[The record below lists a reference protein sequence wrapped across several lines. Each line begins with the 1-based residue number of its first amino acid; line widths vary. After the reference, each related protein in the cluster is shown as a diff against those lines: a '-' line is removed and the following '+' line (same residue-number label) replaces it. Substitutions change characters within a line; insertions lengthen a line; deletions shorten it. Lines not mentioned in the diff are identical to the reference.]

1 MGSDIGSSVGPSKR
15 PNWALRAAVA
25 LIVLGVAAV
34 LYVLFSAASKP
45 EQAGLYSAYARGG
58 LANLVVLEDA
68 PPMPIETL
76 RDAAGA
82 ETNLPALA
90 EGQVTLVNL
99 WATWCAP
106 CITEMPTIGALARA
120 YEGRLNVIAVSV
132 DGVAKEADART
143 QLAELTDGSLDFYLE
158 PSRGVLFSMRAAG
171 MPVTVLYGRDGRELA
186 RLVGGADWSSPE
198 AMALIDAALAEQ

>member
-1 MGSDIGSSVGPSKR
+1 MGSDIGSSVKPSKR
-15 PNWALRAAVA
+15 PNWALRGAVA

-45 EQAGLYSAYARGG
+45 EQAGLYAAYARGG
-58 LANLVVLEDA
+58 LANLVVLEEA
-68 PPMPIETL
+68 PPMPLETV

-82 ETNLPALA
+82 ETTLAALS

-106 CITEMPTIGALARA
+106 CITEMPTIGALAQE
-120 YEGRLNVIAVSV
+120 YEGRLNVVAVSV

-143 QLAELTDGSLDFYLE
+143 QLAELTDGALDFYIE

-186 RLVGGADWSSPE
+186 RLVGGADWASPE
-198 AMALIDAALAEQ
+198 AMALIDAALADQ

>member
-1 MGSDIGSSVGPSKR
+1 LGSDIGASVKPSRR
-15 PNWALRAAVA
+15 PNWALRAVVVLIA
-25 LIVLGVAAV
+25 LGAAAV

-45 EQAGLYSAYARGG
+45 ERAGLYAAYARGG

-82 ETNLPALA
+82 ETNLPALS

-106 CITEMPTIGALARA
+106 CITEMPTIGALARQ
-120 YEGRLNVIAVSV
+120 YEGRLNVVAISV
-132 DGVAKEADART
+132 DGVAKEADARA
-143 QLAELTDGSLDFYLE
+143 QLADLTDGALDFYIE

-186 RLVGGADWSSPE
+186 RLVGGADWASPE